1 MAERINTE
9 AFREKVLESE
19 KPVIA
24 DFYSD
29 SCGPCKKLSPTL
41 SKVEKAYEGQIKA
54 VKINVLYDGELAESY
69 GLTSTPTLLFFRD
82 GEVKEKLEGA
92 VSQDKIESVIKKLL

>member
-9 AFREKVLESE
+9 AFHEKVLESE

-29 SCGPCKKLSPTL
+29 SCVPCKKLSPTL

-54 VKINVLYDGELAESY
+54 VKINVLYDGRELRSHVY
-69 GLTSTPTLLFFRD
+69 TDS
-82 GEVKEKLEGA
+82 A
-92 VSQDKIESVIKKLL
+92 VLQGRRSQGKA